1 MDPSGR
7 LSGCGSGVA
16 RLSGTSAVSHITKF
30 AGSVIDVIVLKHLV
44 RHLWKQRS
52 STLSVPPVVLDPF
65 AGFGST
71 LVAAALSGRRCIAVE
86 LDQDYST

>member
-1 MDPSGR
+1 
-7 LSGCGSGVA
+7 
-16 RLSGTSAVSHITKF
+16 
-30 AGSVIDVIVLKHLV
+30 
-44 RHLWKQRS
+44 
-52 STLSVPPVVLDPF
+52 VLDPF